1 MTIIIL
7 SALALIGAVWVV
19 DTLWDMLHV
28 EDEGRV
34 SKKTLRRYRNER

>member
-1 MTIIIL
+1 MTTVL
-7 SALALIGAVWVV
+7 MVLAFIGAVWVV

-34 SKKTLRRYRNER
+34 SKKTLRRYRDS